1 MSQFDFGTMDP
12 YVVDGVQLAD
22 SLNQWRDALHSM
34 HRAASRPPYAVAGMM
49 WINDSAGAANWVVNI
64 YMGATVGDKALFSY
78 DTTTGA
84 VTWNSGIPA
93 GVMWD
98 YGGTVAP
105 PGFYACDGSLKS
117 RTTDSLLFAAISTAY
132 GSGDGSTTF
141 ALPDCRGRVTAM
153 LDSGTGRLTTVANTM
168 GATGG
173 VDKYALLLAEI
184 AAHTHAGVDH
194 LHAMADHSHPMS
206 DHYHQGANGG
216 QSVLYAN
223 VGAFN
228 WGNIV
233 SQTGNLVA
241 GYNGVG
247 LMDAARNTAGMDAA
261 RNTGAADRALTT
273 SSTGSGTAHQNT
285 QPTIIINKI
294 IKR

>member
-1 MSQFDFGTMDP
+1 MSQFNFGTMDP

-34 HRAASRPPYAVAGMM
+34 HRGASRPPYAVAGMM
-49 WINDSAGAANWVVNI
+49 WINDSAGATNWVVNI

-105 PGFYACDGSLKS
+105 PGFYLCDGSLKS
-117 RTTDSLLFAAISTAY
+117 RTTDALLFAAISTAY

-153 LDSGTGRLTTVANTM
+153 LDGGTGRLTTITNAM

-173 VDKYALLLAEI
+173 VDKYSLTLAEL
-184 AAHTHAGVDH
+184 AAHTHTLSYGSILLAN
-194 LHAMADHSHPMS
+194 
-206 DHYHQGANGG
+206 QGTA
-216 QSVLYAN
+216 Y
-223 VGAFN
+223 
-228 WGNIV
+228 
-233 SQTGNLVA
+233 QTTVA
-241 GYNGVG
+241 GGNPVG
-247 LMDAARNTAGMDAA
+247 Y
-261 RNTGAADRALTT
+261 ADPVAN
-273 SSTGSGTAHQNT
+273 STGSGTAHQNT
-285 QPTIIINKI
+285 QPTIIATKI

>member
-34 HRAASRPPYAVAGMM
+34 HRAASRPAYAVAGMM
-49 WINDSAGAANWVVNI
+49 WINDSAGATNWVVNI
-64 YMGATVGDKALFSY
+64 YMGATAGDKALFSY

-105 PGFYACDGSLKS
+105 PGFYLCDGSLKS
-117 RTTDSLLFAAISTAY
+117 RTTDALLFAAISTAF

-153 LDSGTGRLTTVANTM
+153 LDGGQGRLTTIANAM

-173 VDKYALLLAEI
+173 VDKYALTTAEL
-184 AAHTHAGVDH
+184 AAHSHAAVNGGTF
-194 LHAMADHSHPMS
+194 LQAGN
-206 DHYHQGANGG
+206 GANIAYTIDVGG
-216 QSVLYAN
+216 SQAN
-223 VGAFN
+223 
-228 WGNIV
+228 
-233 SQTGNLVA
+233 L
-241 GYNGVG
+241 YNGG
-247 LMDAARNTAGMDAA
+247 AGA
-261 RNTGAADRALTT
+261 T
-273 SSTGSGTAHQNT
+273 TGSGTAHQNT
-285 QPTIIINKI
+285 QPTIITTKI

>member
-1 MSQFDFGTMDP
+1 MSQFNFGTLDP

-34 HRAASRPPYAVAGMM
+34 HRGAARPTYAVPGMM
-49 WINDSAGAANWVVNI
+49 WVNDSAGASNWVVNI

-98 YGGTVAP
+98 YGGLVAP
-105 PGFYACDGSLKS
+105 PGFYLCDGSLKS
-117 RTTDSLLFAAISTAY
+117 RTTDALLFAAISTAY

-153 LDSGTGRLTTVANTM
+153 LDGGQGRLTTIANAM

-173 VDKYALLLAEI
+173 VDKYALATGDLP
-184 AAHTHAGVDH
+184 AHV
-194 LHAMADHSHPMS
+194 HAMTDHVHVPPATVSFLTT
-206 DHYHQGANGG
+206 GG
-216 QSVLYAN
+216 TTYE
-223 VGAFN
+223 
-228 WGNIV
+228 
-233 SQTGNLVA
+233 TTVA
-241 GYNGVG
+241 GGNYVG
-247 LMDAARNTAGMDAA
+247 YVASTGGMSAPA
-261 RNTGAADRALTT
+261 NTGSA
-273 SSTGSGTAHQNT
+273 GGGTAHQNT
-285 QPTIIINKI
+285 QPTIITTKI